1 MFRGLFPQTESR
13 YCSVQ
18 KPLWRICM
26 KMKPEWHLPD
36 HVQAARRTKIAIPY
50 LEMPSLDE
58 EQKHT
63 GEGKKYFIS
72 TYGCQ
77 ANERDSEN
85 LSGILEAMG
94 YTPAA
99 SAEESDLILLNT
111 CGIRENASNN
121 VLGEVGSYK
130 RLYKNNRDLIIG
142 ICGCMSQE
150 EGFVETLLEKYPQV
164 RLIFGTHNIPEL
176 PDLVKRAAEG
186 ERVIEVY
193 SREGE
198 VVEGLPEKRKSRY
211 KAWVNIMYG
220 CDKFCTYCIVPYTR
234 GKQRSRKAEEIL
246 EEIRTL
252 KKLGYREITLLGQNV
267 NAYGKDLPDQPDFAG
282 LLEMAAKTGIDR
294 IRFMTSHPWDF
305 SDAMI
310 DIIARYDNIM
320 PYIHLPLQ
328 SGDDEIL
335 RRMGRR
341 YSSGDYLELFH
352 KIKERIPGV
361 TVSTD
366 IIVGFPNESDEAFEH
381 TLDVVRECAYDSAF
395 TFIYSPRPG
404 TPAARMEDPIPME
417 VKKERLQRLNTLWNE
432 LALEKNKGWEG
443 RVVEV
448 LCDGPSKKDER
459 VWSGYTPEM
468 KLVNFTGK
476 DIHEGDL
483 VRVKIDHA
491 KTFSMDGHAL
501 EPNEQ

>member
-1 MFRGLFPQTESR
+1 
-13 YCSVQ
+13 
-18 KPLWRICM
+18 M
-26 KMKPEWHLPD
+26 KIKPEWHLPD
-36 HVQAARRTKIAIPY
+36 HEQAAKRTKNAIPY
-50 LEMPSLDE
+50 LEMSSLDE
-58 EQKHT
+58 ELTHV

-77 ANERDSEN
+77 ANERDTEN

-94 YTPAA
+94 YAPAA
-99 SAEESDLILLNT
+99 SAEDSDLILLNT
-111 CGIRENASNN
+111 CGIRGNATNN
-121 VLGEVGSYK
+121 VLGEIGSYK
-130 RLYKNNRDLIIG
+130 RLYRNNKDMIIG

-150 EGFVETLLEKYPQV
+150 EHFVNTLLEKYPQV
-164 RLIFGTHNIPEL
+164 RLVFGTHNIPDL
-176 PDLVKRAAEG
+176 PSLLKRASEG

-198 VVEGLPEKRKSRY
+198 VVEGLPEKRKSRH

-234 GKQRSRKAEEIL
+234 GQQRSRKAGEIL
-246 EEIRTL
+246 YEINTL
-252 KKLGYREITLLGQNV
+252 KKLGYKEITLLGQNV

-282 LLEMAAKTGIDR
+282 LLELAAQSGIER

-305 SDAMI
+305 SNAMI
-310 DIIARYDNIM
+310 DVIARYDNIM

-341 YSSGDYLELFH
+341 YSSQDYLKLFH
-352 KIKERIPGV
+352 KIQEKIPGV
-361 TVSTD
+361 SISTD

-381 TLDVVRECAYDSAF
+381 TLDVVRECAFDSAF

-404 TPAARMEDPIPME
+404 TPAAVMEDPIPLE
-417 VKKERLQRLNTLWNE
+417 VKKERLQRLNTLWND
-432 LALEKNKGWEG
+432 LALEKNKAWEG
-443 RVVEV
+443 REVEV
-448 LCDGPSKKDER
+448 LCDGPSRKDEH
-459 VWSGYTPEM
+459 VYSGYTPEM
-468 KLVNFTGK
+468 KLVNFTGEN
-476 DIHEGDL
+476 IHAGDL
-483 VRVKIDHA
+483 VRVHIDQA

-501 EPNEQ
+501 ERNEQ

>member
-1 MFRGLFPQTESR
+1 
-13 YCSVQ
+13 
-18 KPLWRICM
+18 M
-26 KMKPEWHLPD
+26 KIKPEWHLPD
-36 HVQAARRTKIAIPY
+36 HEQAAKRTKNAIPY
-50 LEMPSLDE
+50 LEMSSLDE
-58 EQKHT
+58 ELTHI

-77 ANERDSEN
+77 ANERDTEN

-94 YTPAA
+94 YAPAA
-99 SAEESDLILLNT
+99 SAEDSDLILLNT
-111 CGIRENASNN
+111 CGIRGNATNN
-121 VLGEVGSYK
+121 VLGEIGSYK
-130 RLYKNNRDLIIG
+130 RLYRNNKDMIIG

-150 EGFVETLLEKYPQV
+150 EHFVNTLLEKYPQV
-164 RLIFGTHNIPEL
+164 RLVFGTHNIPDL
-176 PDLVKRAAEG
+176 PSLLKRASEG

-198 VVEGLPEKRKSRY
+198 VVEGLPEKRKSRH

-234 GKQRSRKAEEIL
+234 GQQRSRKAGEIL
-246 EEIRTL
+246 YEINTL
-252 KKLGYREITLLGQNV
+252 KKLGYKEITLLGQNV

-282 LLEMAAKTGIDR
+282 LLELAAQSGIER

-305 SDAMI
+305 SNAMI
-310 DIIARYDNIM
+310 DVIARYDNIM

-341 YSSGDYLELFH
+341 YSSQDYLKLFH
-352 KIKERIPGV
+352 KIQEKIPGV
-361 TVSTD
+361 SISTD

-381 TLDVVRECAYDSAF
+381 TLDVVRECAFDSAF

-404 TPAARMEDPIPME
+404 TPAAVMEDPIPLE
-417 VKKERLQRLNTLWNE
+417 VKKERLQRLNTLWND
-432 LALEKNKGWEG
+432 LALEKNKAWEG
-443 RVVEV
+443 REVEV
-448 LCDGPSKKDER
+448 LCDGPSRKDEH
-459 VWSGYTPEM
+459 VYSGYTPEM
-468 KLVNFTGK
+468 KLVNFTGEN
-476 DIHEGDL
+476 IHAGDL
-483 VRVKIDHA
+483 VRVHIDQA

-501 EPNEQ
+501 ERNEQ

>member
-1 MFRGLFPQTESR
+1 
-13 YCSVQ
+13 
-18 KPLWRICM
+18 M
-26 KMKPEWHLPD
+26 KIKPEWHLPD
-36 HVQAARRTKIAIPY
+36 HEQAAKRTKNAIPY
-50 LEMPSLDE
+50 LEMSSLDE
-58 EQKHT
+58 ELTHV

-77 ANERDSEN
+77 ANERDTEN

-94 YTPAA
+94 YAPAA
-99 SAEESDLILLNT
+99 SAEDSDLILLNT
-111 CGIRENASNN
+111 CGIRENATNN
-121 VLGEVGSYK
+121 VLGEIGSYK
-130 RLYKNNRDLIIG
+130 RLYRNNKDMIIG

-150 EGFVETLLEKYPQV
+150 EHFVNTLLEKYPQV
-164 RLIFGTHNIPEL
+164 RLVFGTHNIPDL
-176 PDLVKRAAEG
+176 PSLLKRASEG

-198 VVEGLPEKRKSRY
+198 VVEGLPEKRKSRH

-234 GKQRSRKAEEIL
+234 GQQRSRKAGEIL
-246 EEIRTL
+246 YEINTL
-252 KKLGYREITLLGQNV
+252 KKLGYKEITLLGQNV

-282 LLEMAAKTGIDR
+282 LLELAAQSGIER

-305 SDAMI
+305 SNAMI
-310 DIIARYDNIM
+310 DVIARYDNIM

-341 YSSGDYLELFH
+341 YSSQDYLKLFH
-352 KIKERIPGV
+352 KIQEKIPGV
-361 TVSTD
+361 SISTD

-381 TLDVVRECAYDSAF
+381 TLDVVRECAFDSAF

-404 TPAARMEDPIPME
+404 TPAAVMEDPIPLE
-417 VKKERLQRLNTLWNE
+417 VKKERLQRLNTLWND
-432 LALEKNKGWEG
+432 LALEKNKAWEG
-443 RVVEV
+443 REVEV
-448 LCDGPSKKDER
+448 LCDGPSRKDEH
-459 VWSGYTPEM
+459 VYSGYTPEM
-468 KLVNFTGK
+468 KLVNFTGEN
-476 DIHEGDL
+476 IHAGDL
-483 VRVKIDHA
+483 VRVHIDQA

-501 EPNEQ
+501 ERNEQ